1 MPSGF
6 RTAMTGFAAVLALTA
21 GWIIAAE
28 ISRPSSGASAPAR
41 LTAAATAAH
50 IGMFRGDLWAEAAL
64 AQGDL
69 LRRDRQV
76 AGGALEQARATT
88 EEALHHAPHDAR
100 LWLLLASIYSRLDPA
115 SGRAAAAFRMSY
127 YTGPHEID
135 LVPARLAALAGSQA
149 VADGDLQQLARAE
162 IKTALA
168 HRPELKPAI
177 LAAHREALPA
187 GKQFLETVLGEED
200 PALLAS
206 LRSSARL
213 P

>member
-6 RTAMTGFAAVLALTA
+6 RAAMTGFAAVLAFTA

-28 ISRPSSGASAPAR
+28 IARPPAGASAPAR
-41 LTAAATAAH
+41 LAGAATAAH
-50 IGMFRGDLWAEAAL
+50 IGMIRGDLWAEAAL
-64 AQGDL
+64 AHADL
-69 LRRDRQV
+69 LRGDRKV
-76 AGGALEQARATT
+76 GREALEQARAAT
-88 EEALHHAPHDAR
+88 EGALHHAPHDAR
-100 LWLLLASIYSRLDPA
+100 LWLLLASIHSRLDPA
-115 SGRAAAAFRMSY
+115 GGRAAAAFRMSY

-135 LVPARLAALAGSQA
+135 LVPARLTALASSRA
-149 VADGDLQQLARAE
+149 LADSDLQQLARAE
-162 IKTALA
+162 IKSALV

-200 PALLAS
+200 PALLAT